1 MEENRAAGQGYRS
14 GFEPSG
20 GGAKVII
27 VSHLR
32 QAKVSNCSLS
42 LFALLPSIA
51 TPQSGQC

>member
-1 MEENRAAGQGYRS
+1 MEENRAAAKAPYRS

-32 QAKVSNCSLS
+32 QAKVSNC
-42 LFALLPSIA
+42 
-51 TPQSGQC
+51 